1 MFQRKIEGSKFATEH
16 GSSYQFNKISKWAK
30 IPLSLC
36 PLSSL
41 HHSLNP
47 SLCPRVTEVRICPL
61 LEDVIETHSGGGV
74 QSLAEDSGGDA
85 REQCCHA
92 FLLDQTD
99 TDGK

>member
-1 MFQRKIEGSKFATEH
+1 V
-16 GSSYQFNKISKWAK
+16 K

-47 SLCPRVTEVRICPL
+47 SLDPWVAEVQICQL
-61 LEDVIETHSGGGV
+61 LEDVLETHSGGRV
-74 QSLAEDSGGDA
+74 QSLAEDGGRDD
-85 REQCCHA
+85 REQRGHA

-99 TDGK
+99 ADG